1 MRSASRANMLVSF
14 TYWIR
19 IIASPPISSRFASSS
34 MVSCAVWRHVD
45 SPHVTA
51 PSCNR
56 AGSAHRAIF
65 MIPSRVRAFMR
76 TASLPGLIG
85 LLLALCACGEQE
97 ANSRAQP
104 IEDTAFA
111 ELTGTMDKARAVE
124 DVASQ
129 RMKQLNE
136 ALDNQQDR

>member
-1 MRSASRANMLVSF
+1 
-14 TYWIR
+14 
-19 IIASPPISSRFASSS
+19 
-34 MVSCAVWRHVD
+34 
-45 SPHVTA
+45 
-51 PSCNR
+51 
-56 AGSAHRAIF
+56 
-65 MIPSRVRAFMR
+65 MR